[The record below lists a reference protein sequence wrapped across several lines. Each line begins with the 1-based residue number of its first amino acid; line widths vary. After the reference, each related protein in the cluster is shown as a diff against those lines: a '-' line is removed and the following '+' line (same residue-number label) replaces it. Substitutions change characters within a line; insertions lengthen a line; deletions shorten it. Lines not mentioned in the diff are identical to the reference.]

1 MRKKLTACT
10 TILVGKNAT
19 VDGSTLAGRNDD
31 TPAAITPQ
39 RFVVY
44 PAYHDNPNQVHA
56 YLNKFVGDRPAD
68 GYRYQGVPN
77 VDLKKEG
84 TFDENGFNEKNI
96 AMSATESFYANER
109 VLAADPMN
117 TESGINEDAM
127 MAMVLP
133 FINSAREG
141 VEYLGKLVAKY
152 GSAEGNGVIFSDKDD
167 IWYMEI
173 ATGHH
178 WVAQR
183 IPDDCYAVT
192 GNRAAIQDVDF
203 NDPDNFMWSDGIQE
217 FVEKNHLNPDI
228 DEWNFRHIF
237 GTADVFD
244 LHYNTPR
251 QWYGHFLFSPD
262 KKMDPEDFDLP
273 FIMKAQHKF
282 TVEDLE
288 KYLSSHYDNT
298 PYDPMGHMGTPQQK
312 LLYRPISLNRTQN
325 SHIMQ
330 IRPNV
335 PEAASAIMWMTFGGI
350 PSFSPYMPFFAQVDD
365 NDARLRNTPMKMD
378 LDSDSTY
385 WLFRQLSMI
394 VESHYV
400 DFIEQDT
407 DYVTAAKESLRT
419 HVAQALKGAA
429 GLSGD
434 ELTAYLTTQNHRV
447 TADMRRVTT
456 KFTNDLIEKG
466 LTLSH
471 LTFNMDK
478 NL

>member
-19 VDGSTLAGRNDD
+19 VDGSTMAARNDD

-44 PAYHDNPNQVHA
+44 PAYHNNPNQVHA

-77 VDLKKEG
+77 VNLTKEG

-96 AMSATESFYANER
+96 A
-109 VLAADPMN
+109 MN

-133 FINSAREG
+133 FINSAKEG

-178 WVAQR
+178 WVAER

-203 NDPDNFMWSDGIQE
+203 NDPDNFMWSDGIQD
-217 FVEKNHLNPDI
+217 FVEKNHLNPDV

-262 KKMDPEDFDLP
+262 VEMDPEDFDLP
-273 FIMKAQHKF
+273 FIMKARNKF
-282 TVEDLE
+282 TLEDVE
-288 KYLSSHYDNT
+288 KYLSSHYENT
-298 PYDPMGHMGTPQQK
+298 PFDPLGHMGTKQQK

-330 IRPNV
+330 VRPNV
-335 PEAASAIMWMTFGGI
+335 PESASAIMWMTFGGI

-365 NDARLRNTPMKMD
+365 NDERLRNTAMKMD
-378 LDSDSTY
+378 LDSDSIY
-385 WLFRQLSMI
+385 WMFRQLSMI
-394 VESHYV
+394 VESHLSEFTKPDLDYLKSV
-400 DFIEQDT
+400 RQYFYSWVAENTAKLDGMSDKDAT
-407 DYVTAAKESLRT
+407 DYLNDRT
-419 HVAQALKGAA
+419 KGM
-429 GLSGD
+429 LD
-434 ELTAYLTTQNHRV
+434 EVSKR
-447 TADMRRVTT
+447 T
-456 KFTNDLIEKG
+456 KDLMAELMTKG
-466 LTLSH
+466 VEMSK
-471 LTFNMDK
+471 LTFDMDP

>member
-19 VDGSTLAGRNDD
+19 VDGSTMAARNDD

-44 PAYHDNPNQVHA
+44 PAYHNNPNQVHA

-77 VDLKKEG
+77 VNLTKEG

-133 FINSAREG
+133 FINSAKEG

-152 GSAEGNGVIFSDKDD
+152 GSAEGNGVIFSDKND

-178 WVAQR
+178 WVAER

-203 NDPDNFMWSDGIQE
+203 NDPDNFMWSDGIQD

-262 KKMDPEDFDLP
+262 VEMDPEDFDLP
-273 FIMKAQHKF
+273 FIMKARHKF
-282 TVEDLE
+282 TLEDVE
-288 KYLSSHYDNT
+288 KYLSSHYENT
-298 PYDPMGHMGTPQQK
+298 PFDPLGHMGTKQQK

-330 IRPNV
+330 VRPNV
-335 PEAASAIMWMTFGGI
+335 PESASAIMWMTFGGI

-365 NDARLRNTPMKMD
+365 NDERLRNTAMKMD
-378 LDSDSTY
+378 LDSDSIY
-385 WLFRQLSMI
+385 WMFRQLSMI
-394 VESHYV
+394 VESHLSEFTKPDLDYLKSV
-400 DFIEQDT
+400 RQYFYSWVAENTAKLDGMSDKDAT
-407 DYVTAAKESLRT
+407 DYLNDRT
-419 HVAQALKGAA
+419 KGM
-429 GLSGD
+429 LD
-434 ELTAYLTTQNHRV
+434 EVSKR
-447 TADMRRVTT
+447 T
-456 KFTNDLIEKG
+456 KNLMAELMTKG
-466 LTLSH
+466 VEMSK
-471 LTFNMDK
+471 LTFDMDP